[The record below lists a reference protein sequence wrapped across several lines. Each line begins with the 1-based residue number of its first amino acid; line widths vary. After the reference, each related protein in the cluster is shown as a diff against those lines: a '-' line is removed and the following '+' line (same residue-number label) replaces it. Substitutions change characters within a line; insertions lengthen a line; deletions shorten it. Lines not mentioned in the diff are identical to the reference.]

1 MSILKMDEIHKLAIP
16 YEQYFGEMEITKDE
30 KMRRIEFAYALE
42 VVFFYIFSLIE
53 SYRKLGRDILVDDF
67 EEILYRRLYD
77 TITDYGL
84 DIEKYELDGYI
95 RNISEYI
102 IETSITEEDDNDTED
117 ELHKLSKDRAR
128 LITENEVNKVYNRVN
143 YKDAKFKGL
152 KKKTWITEKD
162 DRVRVAHALVDEVTI
177 PIDELFYV
185 GGEFMNYPCDD
196 TASPQNIVRCRCVC
210 KYS

>member
-16 YEQYFGEMEITKDE
+16 YEQYFGEMEISKDE

-95 RNISEYI
+95 RNISKYV